1 MNLNFVIENNSIT
14 NGLTFRERNL
24 IIMNKERKP
33 ILNSL
38 SGENE
43 KDINNDF
50 DIEELMNK
58 IIGKFIPQYE
68 TVFYENKNFQ
78 NIIKVAS
85 EFFINFKKDNND
97 EAKTRWFDKRI
108 KKLNKLCTGL
118 NTEIEHFNKLP
129 AYFNELKSE
138 IFNFK

>member
-78 NIIKVAS
+78 NIIKVTS

-97 EAKTRWFDKRI
+97 ETKTRWFDKRI
-108 KKLNKLCTGL
+108 KKLNKLYTGL
-118 NTEIEHFNKLP
+118 NSEIEHFNKLP